1 MSAAKPLRIV
11 HSEAATSMGGQE
23 NRIFKEMVAMREQ
36 GHHLEAICQPDA
48 QLTPRLREA
57 GFTVHAIPMDGV
69 YNLIKGAW
77 QVSRILKRSQ
87 IDVLNTHS
95 RRDTLV
101 AGLGARL
108 AGTPLIVR
116 TRHLSNRVGSL
127 LSYTWI
133 PHRVTTVS
141 QYVRKHL
148 IDRGVPAEHIKTIYS
163 PIVVPER
170 VASSTLRDE
179 LGLSQSDVVVG
190 CVAVM
195 RATKGHRLLVDAMQI
210 LMQDRPNLHLV
221 LIGSGSPVYEQIQ
234 AHIRQIGLSSRIHM
248 LGTRRDVPNLLSGC
262 DLFALPTQQEA
273 SGTVFVEAAACG
285 LPVVATDVGGV
296 SEMMRPGET
305 GFLVPAQDAD
315 ALRLALAKLIDDPDL
330 RVKMGV
336 AGYDMVWKEGVFT
349 TRTLARE
356 TESAYRAWLAAKSL
370 DQ

>member
-1 MSAAKPLRIV
+1 MGDFMPLRIV

-36 GHHLEAICQPDA
+36 GHYLEAICQPHA
-48 QLTPRLREA
+48 ELTKRLREA
-57 GFTVHAIPMDGV
+57 GFIVHAMPMDGFF
-69 YNLIKGAW
+69 NLVKGAW
-77 QVSRILKRSQ
+77 KIHHILKQSR

-95 RRDTLV
+95 RRDTLI

-108 AGTPLIVR
+108 ARTPLIVR

-133 PHRVTTVS
+133 PHRITTVS
-141 QYVRKHL
+141 HFVRQHL
-148 IDRGVPAEHIKTIYS
+148 IDRGVPADFVKTIYS
-163 PIVVPER
+163 PIAVPDR
-170 VASSTLRDE
+170 VAHSTLRQE
-179 LGLSQSDVVVG
+179 IGLAESDVVVG

-195 RATKGHRLLVDAMQI
+195 RATKGHRLLIDAMQI
-210 LMQDRPNLHLV
+210 LMADRPNLHLV
-221 LIGSGSPVYEQIQ
+221 LIGSGSPIFEQLQ
-234 AHIRQIGLSSRIHM
+234 AHVKQIGLDHRIHL
-248 LGTRRDVPNLLSGC
+248 LGTRKDVPNLLSGC

-296 SEMMRPGET
+296 SEMMRPGQT

-315 ALRLALAKLIDDPDL
+315 ALRQALARLIDDPDL
-330 RVKMGV
+330 RVKMGR
-336 AGYDMVWKEGVFT
+336 AGYDMVWQEGVFT

-356 TESAYRAWLAAKSL
+356 TESAYRAWLSASHNEG
-370 DQ
+370 

>member
-1 MSAAKPLRIV
+1 MADLKPLRIV

-23 NRIFKEMVAMREQ
+23 NRIFKEMMAMREQ

-48 QLTPRLREA
+48 QLTKRLRDA
-57 GFTVHAIPMDGV
+57 GFTVHAMPMDGFL
-69 YNLIKGAW
+69 NLVKVAW
-77 QVSRILKRSQ
+77 KVRRILKQSR

-141 QYVRKHL
+141 HFVRQHL
-148 IDRGVPAEHIKTIYS
+148 IHRGVQAEHVKTIYS
-163 PIVVPER
+163 PIAVPER
-170 VASSTLRDE
+170 VDHSTLRQE

-210 LMQDRPNLHLV
+210 LMADRPNLHLV
-221 LIGSGSPVYEQIQ
+221 LVGSGSPIFEQLQ
-234 AHIRQIGLSSRIHM
+234 AHVKQIGLSHRIHL
-248 LGTRRDVPNLLSGC
+248 LGTRKDVPNLLSGC

-296 SEMMRPGET
+296 SEMMRAGQT
-305 GFLVPAQDAD
+305 GLLVSAQDAD
-315 ALRLALAKLIDDPDL
+315 ALRQALARLIDDPDL
-330 RVKMGV
+330 RVKMGR

-356 TESAYRAWLAAKSL
+356 TESAYREWLSVRL
-370 DQ
+370 NDQ

>member
-1 MSAAKPLRIV
+1 MVDLEPLRIV

-23 NRIFKEMVAMREQ
+23 NRIFKEMVTMREQ

-48 QLTPRLREA
+48 QLTKRLREA
-57 GFTVHAIPMDGV
+57 GFTVHTMPMDGFF
-69 YNLIKGAW
+69 NLVKGAW
-77 QVSRILKRSQ
+77 KIRCILKKSRV
-87 IDVLNTHS
+87 DVLNTHS

-108 AGTPLIVR
+108 ARTPLIVR

-133 PHRVTTVS
+133 PHRVTAVS
-141 QYVRKHL
+141 NHVRQHL
-148 IDRGVPAEHIKTIYS
+148 IDRGVPAEHVKTIYS
-163 PIVVPER
+163 PIAVPER
-170 VASSTLRDE
+170 VEQSTLRQE
-179 LGLSQSDVVVG
+179 LGLAESDVVVG

-195 RATKGHRLLVDAMQI
+195 RASKGHRLLIDAMQI
-210 LMQDRPNLHLV
+210 LMADRPNLHLV
-221 LIGSGSPVYEQIQ
+221 LIGSGSPVFEQIQ
-234 AHIRQIGLSSRIHM
+234 QRVREIGLGDRIHL
-248 LGTRRDVPNLLSGC
+248 LGTRKDVPNLLSGC

-296 SEMMRPGET
+296 SEMMRAGQT

-315 ALRLALAKLIDDPDL
+315 ALRQSLARLIDDPEL
-330 RVKMGV
+330 RVKMGR

-349 TRTLARE
+349 TQSLARE
-356 TESAYRAWLAAKSL
+356 TESAYRAWLFARRN
-370 DQ
+370 QQ

>member
-1 MSAAKPLRIV
+1 MSEFRPLRIV

-48 QLTPRLREA
+48 ELTTRLRDA
-57 GFTVHAIPMDGV
+57 GFTVHAMPMDGFF
-69 YNLIKGAW
+69 NLLKGAW
-77 QVSRILKRSQ
+77 KIRSILKKSRV
-87 IDVLNTHS
+87 DVLNTHS

-141 QYVRKHL
+141 HFVRQHL
-148 IDRGVPAEHIKTIYS
+148 IDRGVPPDFVKTIYS

-170 VASSTLRDE
+170 VEHSTLRAE
-179 LGLSQSDVVVG
+179 LGLSEQDIVVG

-195 RATKGHRLLVDAMQI
+195 RATKGHRLLVDAMQM
-210 LMQDRPNLHLV
+210 LMADRPNLHLV
-221 LIGSGSPVYEQIQ
+221 LIGSGSPFFEQIQ
-234 AHIRQIGLSSRIHM
+234 AHVRQIGLSNRIHL
-248 LGTRRDVPNLLSGC
+248 LGTRRDVPNLLCGC

-296 SEMMRPGET
+296 SEMMRAGKT
-305 GFLVPAQDAD
+305 GFLVPAKDAA
-315 ALRLALAKLIDDPDL
+315 ALRQSLARLIDDPEL
-330 RVKMGV
+330 RVKMGR
-336 AGYDMVWKEGVFT
+336 AGYDMVWKEEVFT

-356 TESAYRAWLAAKSL
+356 TESVYRTWLKGRRK
-370 DQ
+370 QH

>member
-1 MSAAKPLRIV
+1 MAEFRPLRIV

-48 QLTPRLREA
+48 QLTPRLRDA
-57 GFTVHAIPMDGV
+57 GFKVHAMPMDGWI
-69 YNLIKGAW
+69 NLIKGAW
-77 QVSRILKRSQ
+77 KIRNILKTSR

-133 PHRVTTVS
+133 PHRITTVS
-141 QYVRKHL
+141 HYVRQHL
-148 IDRGVPAEHIKTIYS
+148 IDRGVPAEHVKTIYS
-163 PIVVPER
+163 PVVVPER
-170 VASSTLRDE
+170 VEHSTLRQE
-179 LGLSQSDVVVG
+179 LGLAESDVVVG

-195 RATKGHRLLVDAMQI
+195 RPSKGHRLLVDAMQI
-210 LMQDRPNLHLV
+210 LMADRPNLHLV
-221 LIGSGSPVYEQIQ
+221 LIGSGSPVFQQVQE
-234 AHIRQIGLSSRIHM
+234 RVKQIGLSHRIHL
-248 LGTRRDVPNLLSGC
+248 LGTRQDVPNLLSGC

-296 SEMMRPGET
+296 SEMMRAGQT
-305 GFLVPAQDAD
+305 GFLVPAKDAD
-315 ALRLALAKLIDDPDL
+315 ALRQTLARLIDDPEL
-330 RVKMGV
+330 RVKMGR
-336 AGYDMVWKEGVFT
+336 AGYDMVWKEEVFT
-349 TRTLARE
+349 THTLARE
-356 TESAYRAWLAAKSL
+356 TESVYRSWLTTQLK
-370 DQ
+370 QQ